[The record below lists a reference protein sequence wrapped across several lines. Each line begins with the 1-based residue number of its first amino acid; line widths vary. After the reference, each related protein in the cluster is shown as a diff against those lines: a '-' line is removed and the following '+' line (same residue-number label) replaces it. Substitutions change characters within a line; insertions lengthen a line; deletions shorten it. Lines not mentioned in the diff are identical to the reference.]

1 MRREDPSAPT
11 AVKERVLV
19 LSGAGHTQPRLFAP
33 GAMPAPNPST
43 IELLTPEPTAYVG
56 DDTTRRTLWER
67 LAPTALV
74 LSHYADD
81 VALGYRQLAREAG
94 VPCLVHVED
103 DPYEEPQLA
112 GQGQPGEPPVH
123 EAKAQLRRLMEDA
136 DLVYVPTPELAARL
150 RRQGLRA
157 SVVHGQ
163 GQDASRGGDPLP
175 GPAIVPV
182 LGYASLRRDPRDLAS
197 VIPAVAHLMRALP
210 WLRFEC
216 LCDTNLPEALAPF
229 GARVRMHAPVDSQGE
244 LRARLRQLGWW
255 VGLTPVHQ
263 DAGDLPHD
271 EGTWIAYALAGTA
284 VVGADVPAHARAA
297 AAGACT
303 VARETDQWIAA
314 IARLLVNAEERG
326 QQLRRAEALLDAHRS
341 GERLMQDIVAAV
353 RQARRGDTPRAQAT
367 DPEGAPV
374 TRVLFVAN
382 ALIPT
387 LQLSF
392 LKPLA
397 PDVEAGRL
405 VWKLVSGDE
414 LKARRASMKGQRGV
428 AAAIREWLLQEVED
442 FQPNHVVFCRYSDQ
456 MSEEIVAWARER
468 QVPVMFHVDDDLLN
482 VPIEIGEAKWR
493 MHNAPERLAAVRY
506 LLQNVD
512 MTYCS
517 TLPLLQRYR
526 SLGFEGPMQAGHVYC
541 ASSVLNRAE
550 LRPVRKLGYMG
561 FDHAHDF
568 EIAIPAIVKLMRK
581 RPDIRFELFGSIPR
595 PAEFDEFGDRV
606 ALIPPVRVYA
616 EFMQRFASLGW
627 DIGLCPLAYT
637 DFNLVKANTKWVEYT
652 SIGAAVVASAD
663 TVYDTCAGDGCGA
676 LVRTSAEWFE
686 TLDALC
692 DSPELRFSMVSRA
705 QQRLEAEYS
714 DERLRQQV
722 WDMLERCAAVTVEQ
736 RRIGV

>member
-1 MRREDPSAPT
+1 MRREDKSAP
-11 AVKERVLV
+11 AESSERLLV
-19 LSGAGHTQPRLFAP
+19 LTDPGHAAPGLFAP
-33 GAMPAPNPST
+33 ASGVASAPFATELMTPRPA
-43 IELLTPEPTAYVG
+43 EFAG
-56 DDTTRRTLWER
+56 DDAVRRELWKR

-74 LSHYADD
+74 LSNYADD
-81 VALGYRQLAREAG
+81 VAFGYRQLARESG
-94 VPCLVHVED
+94 VPCLAHIDE
-103 DPYEEPQLA
+103 DPYEQLPA
-112 GQGQPGEPPVH
+112 ADQPGRVPVH
-123 EAKAQLRRLMEDA
+123 EAKARLRRLMEDA
-136 DLVYVPTPELAARL
+136 DIVYVPTPELAARL
-150 RRQGLRA
+150 RRQGVRA
-157 SVVHGQ
+157 SVVHGPAP
-163 GQDASRGGDPLP
+163 GVSRGGPPVP
-175 GPAIVPV
+175 GPATVPV
-182 LGYASLRRDPRDLAS
+182 LGFASLRRDPRELAS
-197 VIPAVAHLMRALP
+197 VTPAVARLMQALP

-216 LCDTNLPEALAPF
+216 LCDTPLPDALLPFGTRVRVHPPVDGPEA
-229 GARVRMHAPVDSQGE
+229 
-244 LRARLRQLGWW
+244 LRARLRELGWW
-255 VGLTPVHQ
+255 VGLAPVPEGAA
-263 DAGDLPHD
+263 DRPHD
-271 EGTWIAYALAGTA
+271 EEPWITYAQAGTA
-284 VVGADVPAHARAA
+284 VVAADVPAFARAA
-297 AAGACT
+297 AAGACALASQT
-303 VARETDQWIAA
+303 AQWVAA
-314 IARLLVNAEERG
+314 IARLLVSAEERS
-326 QQLRRAEALLDAHRS
+326 QQMRRADGLLDSHRTS
-341 GERLMQDIVAAV
+341 ERLMHDIVSAV
-353 RQARRGDTPRAQAT
+353 RLARRGETPRSPA
-367 DPEGAPV
+367 PEQGGAPV
-374 TRVLFVAN
+374 ARVLFVAN

-397 PDVEAGRL
+397 PDVDAGRL

-428 AAAIREWLLQEVED
+428 AAAIREWLLQEVEE

-468 QVPVMFHVDDDLLN
+468 HVPVMFHVDDDLLN

-506 LLQNVD
+506 LLENVD

-581 RPDIRFELFGSIPR
+581 RPEISFELFGSIPR

-676 LVRTSAEWFE
+676 LVRTSADWFD

-722 WDMLERCAAVTVEQ
+722 WDMLERCAAVTADKA
-736 RRIGV
+736 